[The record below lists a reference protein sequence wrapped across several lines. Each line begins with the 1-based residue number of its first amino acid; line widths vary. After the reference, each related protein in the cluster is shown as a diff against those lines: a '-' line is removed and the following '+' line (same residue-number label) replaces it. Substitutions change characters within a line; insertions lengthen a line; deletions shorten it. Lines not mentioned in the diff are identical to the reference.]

1 MTVHAL
7 RFKGLDLNLLVAL
20 DVLFQELNVT
30 RAATRLHTTQSNV
43 SGVLARLRRHFKD
56 DLLVPY
62 GRVLRKTPLADQLQG
77 PLHETILRIESIAS
91 GDGSFDPASSS
102 RHFRVEFP
110 DHLIP
115 VLLPGI
121 TSRIATHA
129 PNLVIEFSLPRG
141 DPAPLLYRGELDL
154 VVTPHSYRTAEY
166 PSVPLLKDELVV
178 VGCQENAALAARPDS
193 ATLSELAVIS
203 VRFDPNRISGS
214 LSTDQVRLIEGRQH
228 LCMIAPTF
236 SSIPLMLVG
245 SKAVAFLH
253 RNLAERF
260 AKELPLVIH
269 ALPFKSP
276 ILEDVVM
283 YHPNRANDIGLMWL
297 IEQFVSVANDL
308 RITHKRG
315 STRKITGH

>member
-1 MTVHAL
+1 MVHAL
-7 RFKGLDLNLLVAL
+7 RFKGIRSKFARRA
-20 DVLFQELNVT
+20 DVLFQEHECHARGN
-30 RAATRLHTTQSNV
+30 ATAHNHQSNV
-43 SGVLARLRRHFKD
+43 SGVLGRLRRHFKD

-154 VVTPHSYRTAEY
+154 VVTPA
-166 PSVPLLKDELVV
+166 
-178 VGCQENAALAARPDS
+178 
-193 ATLSELAVIS
+193 
-203 VRFDPNRISGS
+203 
-214 LSTDQVRLIEGRQH
+214 
-228 LCMIAPTF
+228 
-236 SSIPLMLVG
+236 
-245 SKAVAFLH
+245 
-253 RNLAERF
+253 
-260 AKELPLVIH
+260 
-269 ALPFKSP
+269 
-276 ILEDVVM
+276 
-283 YHPNRANDIGLMWL
+283 
-297 IEQFVSVANDL
+297 FVSNC
-308 RITHKRG
+308 
-315 STRKITGH
+315 